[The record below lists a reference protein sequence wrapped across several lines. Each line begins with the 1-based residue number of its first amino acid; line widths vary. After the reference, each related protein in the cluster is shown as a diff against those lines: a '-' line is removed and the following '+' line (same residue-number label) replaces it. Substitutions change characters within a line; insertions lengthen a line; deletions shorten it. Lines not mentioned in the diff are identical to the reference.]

1 MMKKVLSNKYLLL
14 IFRIILGLIF
24 IYSGILK
31 IIDVQGFSDSIFNY
45 KLLPDLIVNILA
57 VLLPWIELTAGLLLT
72 LGICVKENAF
82 IINILLAVFIIAITI
97 NLLRGLDINC
107 GCFGTENGTKIGFT
121 KLIENSILFCIGIF
135 LMVFDSKIFTLQK
148 K

>member
-1 MMKKVLSNKYLLL
+1 MKKVLSNKYLLL